1 MRLHQADAINT
12 LCSKTFLWSC
22 LLPHFVNVTSH
33 RTNYPKDRQAIQ
45 ASAGSAKKVLFT
57 PTHTH
62 RLCLSAFPTPS
73 NCTRLGSFFHGQR
86 LPFTN
91 ILRRLTPLYRY
102 HRVFLFGHG
111 GRLFLR
117 IPEQANAF
125 LKLVPDCKRTQA
137 GSGRERPKEGLGKLR
152 AEGTNS
158 PAFDES
164 SGHTCYHF
172 SSHLVHYITV
182 HSLNGWPCS
191 VGSGSGLTRPP
202 YGAPPVRPAVLE
214 AGMGRLKN
222 HVFWVTF
229 DNPWGPLGHG
239 WVIIWLQC
247 EPMGTHTAP
256 IRPL

>member
-1 MRLHQADAINT
+1 MPSPRTGGVEPDEFQTLDALQMRLHQADAINT

-125 LKLVPDCKRTQA
+125 LKLVPVFF
-137 GSGRERPKEGLGKLR
+137 GSFGSLSFIVELLFEGCIFNHRIPHSTRAQKATEIQKILG
-152 AEGTNS
+152 
-158 PAFDES
+158 
-164 SGHTCYHF
+164 
-172 SSHLVHYITV
+172 
-182 HSLNGWPCS
+182 
-191 VGSGSGLTRPP
+191 
-202 YGAPPVRPAVLE
+202 
-214 AGMGRLKN
+214 
-222 HVFWVTF
+222 VFWALRSGGNPRDTF
-229 DNPWGPLGHG
+229 L
-239 WVIIWLQC
+239 
-247 EPMGTHTAP
+247 
-256 IRPL
+256 